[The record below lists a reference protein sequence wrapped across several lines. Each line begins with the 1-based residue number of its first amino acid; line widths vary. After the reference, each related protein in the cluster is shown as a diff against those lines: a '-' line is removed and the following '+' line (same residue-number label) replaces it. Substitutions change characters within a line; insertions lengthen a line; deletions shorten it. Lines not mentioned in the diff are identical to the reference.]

1 MSAERIAKI
10 QEAVRAEG
18 LDGWLL
24 FDFHKRDPLAY
35 RVLDLTAEG
44 MTTRRWFYFIPAQ
57 GEPVRIVHPVEKFK
71 LDSLPGAKIVY
82 NGWPHLHETLKTTL
96 AGCRRVAMNYS
107 PLNHIPY
114 VSLVDAGTVELIR
127 SFGPEVVSSANLIQL
142 FEAVITEEGYRL
154 HREAQGKVDTVRRQA
169 FELIK
174 RKMKAGERLTEYD
187 VQQFILKRFDE
198 EGVTCEGD
206 PPIVGI
212 NDHPADPHF
221 CPTPENSHTFKKG
234 DCILIDLWARVNRPE
249 GIYYDITWCGFA
261 GTNPPAKYVEI
272 FDTVVRARKRA
283 VEFIRERF
291 AAGAQVHGWEVD
303 AACRQVVEDAG
314 YGKFFVHRTGHSI
327 GREVHGN
334 GVNIDNLETKD
345 ERLLLPGLMFSVE
358 PGIYLEGEMAV
369 RTEIDPFIR
378 PGGEVEITGEE
389 QEALILLDV

>member
-1 MSAERIAKI
+1 VSGERIARI

-24 FDFHKRDPLAY
+24 YDFHKRDPLAY
-35 RVLDLTAEG
+35 RILGLTAEG
-44 MTTRRWFYFIPAQ
+44 MTTRRWFYYIPAQ
-57 GEPVRIVHPVEKFK
+57 GEPVRVVHPVEKFK
-71 LDSLPGAKIVY
+71 LDALPGAKIVY
-82 NGWPHLHETLKTTL
+82 NGWPHLHETLKNTV
-96 AGCRRVAMNYS
+96 GGRRVAMNYS

-127 SFGPEVVSSANLIQL
+127 SFGSEVHSAANLIQL

-154 HREAQGKVDTVRRQA
+154 HREAQAKIDRIRAEA
-169 FELIK
+169 FCLIESK
-174 RKMKAGERLTEYD
+174 LKAGERFLE
-187 VQQFILKRFDE
+187 VEGQQFILRRFEE
-198 EGVTCEGD
+198 EGLTCDGD
-206 PPIVGI
+206 PPIVGV
-212 NDHPADPHF
+212 NGHPADPHF
-221 CPTPENSHTFKKG
+221 CPTAENSRPFQKG

-261 GTNPPAKYVEI
+261 GKNPPAKYVEI

-303 AACRQVVEDAG
+303 AACRRVVEDAG

-378 PGGEVEITGEE
+378 PGGEVEIAGEQ
-389 QEALILLDV
+389 QERLVLLEV